1 MLVKFSSTLFL
12 CPCPSE
18 PPKIMPFSFGTE
30 VMNEGAFTQLSCVV
44 TEGDMPLSISWSFHG
59 HNLTSGLGIQTS
71 NMGPRASILMINSV
85 GHRHRGSY
93 TCTASN
99 KAGKVS
105 YTTKLSV
112 NGTEV
117 SLVSQVVGERLGSS
131 RVELAHDWVV
141 SEQICCCT

>member
-1 MLVKFSSTLFL
+1 
-12 CPCPSE
+12 
-18 PPKIMPFSFGTE
+18 MPFSFGTE

-59 HNLTSGLGIQTS
+59 HNLTSGLGIETS

-105 YTTKLSV
+105 YTTKLNV
-112 NGTEV
+112 NGMEV
-117 SLVSQVVGERLGSS
+117 ALGMAWKGIQTNLEGWRRRKGWWSLGAERP
-131 RVELAHDWVV
+131 A
-141 SEQICCCT
+141 